1 MTETSTLQTHPLE
14 MLRANLIVPAGYE
27 VRANSTVVWTT
38 NREGEQAALE
48 MCANPIGVCARA
60 RDRDGGKWSTHLA
73 WLTPEGK
80 YSEMLVPSHQLAG
93 HANAV
98 MDELTKRGVLFNPKA
113 LSHFRSYLFECQ
125 RDPRVPFERTVS
137 HLGFTDALGE
147 SEPSFVLPGRVI
159 RPMLADGEVPSSE
172 RLLFQP
178 TNPVASL
185 EGYHSAGELL
195 DWQTL
200 LAPFGDHPLI
210 MFAAQVGLAGA
221 FPRIAGEENGGIHL
235 HGPTSSGKTCAAQVC
250 ASVVGFPGN
259 PSRGGDARALFQT
272 WNTTPNAVEMLLAP
286 HSGMPVILDE
296 VGANDAGVNLYNAF
310 SGLAKARMT
319 ELGGLR
325 EQNTWSV
332 LVLSTGEYSVRD
344 HIEQAEVGRV
354 TDGTAVRFQDVP
366 ILGVYE
372 AAERLGA
379 PPLPDAQSLAEPV
392 RHLQEQLGRCYGTAM
407 PAFVERLYAFCHE
420 HGIGLVALI
429 RSRSQ
434 ACHMRLCEE
443 AQGQGFE
450 LGSARRRALNRLALV
465 ASIGQLA
472 VELGVLPLSSEQAW
486 RAVAAVR
493 DAWLSHTQF
502 VSAEDKII
510 EHLQN
515 YCIAHFQHVRIA
527 DQRASPPA
535 KGWPFFYFE
544 HLGLIVFTKEQLLR
558 AAGATGST
566 SVRTVT
572 KALREKG
579 WLRVNEQA
587 RGDAKLLGDMKGV
600 VPGARA
606 FQVLAEPVLGGF
618 LQGLD
623 VIPVHALKRP
633 VHQLTYDNDGVVL
646 HCGHEEG
653 QPDYPTPFEPP
664 ASQRQH
670 DADDPGPTHVMPQR
684 RVKSS
689 SPTRH

>member
-1 MTETSTLQTHPLE
+1 MTEISTLQTHALDS
-14 MLRANLIVPAGYE
+14 LKANLIVPPGYE
-27 VRANSTVVWTT
+27 VRAGSTVVWTT
-38 NREGEQAALE
+38 NRAGEQVALE

-60 RDRDGGKWSTHLA
+60 RDRDGVRWATRMA
-73 WLTPEGK
+73 WLTPDSK

-93 HANAV
+93 QANAV

-113 LSHFRSYLFECQ
+113 LAHFRSYLFECQ

-147 SEPSFVLPGRVI
+147 SELSFVLPGKVI
-159 RPMLADGEVPSSE
+159 RPVLADGEAPSNE

-185 EGYHSAGELL
+185 EGYHSAGDLP
-195 DWQTL
+195 DWKSL

-210 MFAAQVGLAGA
+210 VVAAQVGLAGA
-221 FPRIAGEENGGIHL
+221 FPRVAGEENGGIHL

-344 HIEQAEVGRV
+344 HIEQSEVGRV

-379 PPLPDAQSLAEPV
+379 PPLPDAQNLAEPI
-392 RHLQEQLGRCYGTAM
+392 RHLQEQLGQCYGTAM

-420 HGIGLVALI
+420 QGVGLAPLI
-429 RSRSQ
+429 RSRIQ
-434 ACHMRLCEE
+434 ACHTRLSEE
-443 AQGQGFE
+443 AQAQGFE
-450 LGSARRRALNRLALV
+450 LGSARRRALNRLAMV
-465 ASIGQLA
+465 AAIGQLA
-472 VELGVLPLSSEQAW
+472 VELGILPFSSEQAW

-493 DAWLSHTQF
+493 DTWLSHTQF
-502 VSAEDKII
+502 VSPEDKII

-527 DQRASPPA
+527 DQRATPPA

-544 HLGLIVFTKEQLLR
+544 RLGFIVFTKEQLLR
-558 AAGATGST
+558 AAGTT
-566 SVRTVT
+566 SLRTVT
-572 KALREKG
+572 KVLREKG
-579 WLRVNEQA
+579 WLPGKEQGHA
-587 RGDAKLLGDMKGV
+587 DAKLREDMKGV
-600 VPGARA
+600 VPGTRA
-606 FQVLAEPVLGGF
+606 FQVLAKPVLGEF
-618 LQGLD
+618 LQNLD
-623 VIPVHALKRP
+623 VVPVPAPVRP
-633 VHQLTYDNDGVVL
+633 VRQLSCDEDGVVL
-646 HCGHEEG
+646 GLEHDDGP
-653 QPDYPTPFEPP
+653 PDYPRPYEPP
-664 ASQRQH
+664 VVQRVH
-670 DADDPGPTHVMPQR
+670 DDDDPGPTYVMPKR
-684 RVKSS
+684 RAKLP